1 MRINRVLPLVQT
13 AISRGLGAVSQ
24 VVLAWTVARTLDKS
38 GSGEFLYYLT
48 CFVVLSQMMLM
59 GTHQFATREL
69 SGFETTDKDACKS
82 AAQLVGVHLRA
93 ILLAAALIFPLGFL
107 IDFGLAQRIGFGFFA
122 GYGMILAGACVFAAG
137 SLAIASHL
145 HGARHFGASIS
156 FSHITIPLVTLIL
169 MLVTGSNT
177 AHQVAYCH
185 LAASVVILV
194 FAVIYWKRVYQEA
207 EIQFRGLYKAR
218 IPKASFDFWIVNA
231 SQLLMNWS
239 PIFVAGLLLTTSELA
254 ELNIA
259 QRAGNLINFVLIIVS
274 FTFAPKFRLRFQ
286 SNDLSGLRSVI
297 ASCSRLLIAMGTPV
311 AIGVIVFAPQIMSLF
326 GDKYSSGAVA
336 LMIYAAG
343 QYFNVITGSVNQ
355 ILTMCNFEKALRN
368 ICMVS
373 ATTSMLL
380 GILLTYQ
387 FGAIGVAM
395 AASTGLIVQNVLAVL
410 KLRIAM
416 GIWVF
421 DVRGVKQIAETHAS

>member
-1 MRINRVLPLVQT
+1 MRINRVLPLIQT
-13 AISRGLGAVSQ
+13 AFSRGLGAISQ

-69 SGFETTDKDACKS
+69 SGFETADQDACQS
-82 AAQLVGVHLRA
+82 AAHLIGVHLRA
-93 ILLAAALIFPLGFL
+93 ILLAAGLVLPLGFL
-107 IDFGLAQRIGFGFFA
+107 IDFGLAQRIGFGFFE
-122 GYGMILAGACVFAAG
+122 GYGLILAGASIFAAG

-145 HGARHFGASIS
+145 HGARHFAASIS
-156 FSHITIPLVTLIL
+156 FSHISVPFVTLIL
-169 MLVTGSNT
+169 MMVAGANT

-185 LAASVVILV
+185 LAATVVVLV
-194 FAVIYWKRVYQEA
+194 CASLYWKRVYQQA
-207 EIQFRGLYKAR
+207 KVQVGSLLHNR
-218 IPKASFDFWIVNA
+218 IPRASYDFWVVNA

-274 FTFAPKFRLRFQ
+274 FTFAPKFRLRFK
-286 SNDLSGLRSVI
+286 NEDLIGLRSVI

-311 AIGVIVFAPQIMSLF
+311 AVGVIVFASPIMSLF
-326 GDKYSSGAVA
+326 GENYSSGAVA

-355 ILTMCNFEKALRN
+355 ILTMCNHEKALRN
-368 ICMVS
+368 ICLVS
-373 ATTSMLL
+373 AATSLSL
-380 GILLTYQ
+380 GVLFTLQ
-387 FGAIGVAM
+387 FGSVGVAM
-395 AASTGLIVQNVLAVL
+395 AASTGLVVQNVLAVL
-410 KLRIAM
+410 KLKSAM

-421 DVRGVKQIAETHAS
+421 DIRSVKQIAETPAV